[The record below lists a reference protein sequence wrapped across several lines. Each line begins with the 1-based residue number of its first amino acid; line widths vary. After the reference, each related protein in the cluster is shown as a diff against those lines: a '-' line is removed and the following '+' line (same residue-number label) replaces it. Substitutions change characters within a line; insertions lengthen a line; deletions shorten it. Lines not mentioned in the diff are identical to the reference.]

1 MALSAFQSFKH
12 ELGTL
17 AGLSKDAL
25 HVYFGLT
32 AFLITAAVV
41 RQGLRSWAPLL
52 VALTIAVA
60 GELLDAR
67 DNFRTYGQWRVGAS
81 VHDIINTM
89 FWPLALWLLAR
100 YSRVMN

>member
-1 MALSAFQSFKH
+1 MALSTFQSFKH
-12 ELGTL
+12 ELGTMV
-17 AGLSKDAL
+17 GLSKDAL
-25 HVYFGLT
+25 HVYFGLA
-32 AFLITAAVV
+32 AFLLAAAVV
-41 RQGLRSWAPLL
+41 RQGLRSWIPLL
-52 VALTIAVA
+52 LALAMAVA